1 MKRLDGKVVIVTGAG
16 GGLGKGYAKGAAR
29 EGACV
34 VVNDVVPETANQTV
48 EEIKGEGGKAVAC
61 IGAVGTVETAEKLV
75 STAVKEFGK
84 VDVLINNA
92 GVVRAAMMV
101 RMTEEQWD
109 TVLNVH
115 LKGAFLNSQAAVRNM
130 IENNIKG
137 RIINISS
144 PAGIYGGIGQANY
157 SAAKAGIIGL
167 TKSNARELAR
177 YGICVNVLCPVA
189 KTGMTD
195 SMPEKIREETYQRIA
210 KKNTLQRM
218 GEPEDVVP
226 IIVFLASTESYYVT
240 GQVIEIAGS
249 LGFEAV

>member
-1 MKRLDGKVVIVTGAG
+1 MKRLDGEVVIVTGAG
-16 GGLGKGYAKGAAR
+16 GGLGRAYAKGVAG

-34 VVNDVVPETANQTV
+34 VVNDVVPEMANQTV
-48 EEIKGEGGKAVAC
+48 EEIKGEGGKAVVC
-61 IGAVGTVETAEKLV
+61 IGAVGTIQTAENLV
-75 STAVKEFGK
+75 STAVKEFSK

-92 GVVRAAMMV
+92 GIVNPAMMV
-101 RMTEEQWD
+101 KMTEEQWD
-109 TVLNVH
+109 TVLDVH
-115 LKGAFLNSQAAVRNM
+115 LKGSFLNSQAVVRHM

-144 PAGIYGGIGQANY
+144 PGGIYGGIGQANY

-189 KTGMTD
+189 RTGMTD
-195 SMPEKIREETYQRIA
+195 SMPEKLREETYQRIA
-210 KKNTLQRM
+210 KKNTIQRM
-218 GEPEDVVP
+218 GEPEDVIPV
-226 IIVFLASTESYYVT
+226 IIFLSSTESYYVT